1 MAPQAREIALNGL
14 GDLPS
19 RANEKGIGQRESVP
33 VFFPEALPEA
43 TFDRKRD
50 VTTAGRYAAI
60 GCEPA
65 PVHFQ
70 GSSSSI
76 FVFG

>member
-1 MAPQAREIALNGL
+1 MGVRSGYYNALTRDAGPN
-14 GDLPS
+14 
-19 RANEKGIGQRESVP
+19 RAVRLALWRVIRKG
-33 VFFPEALPEA
+33 
-43 TFDRKRD
+43 D
-50 VTTAGRYAAI
+50 VTAAGRYAAI
-60 GCEPA
+60 ACEPG